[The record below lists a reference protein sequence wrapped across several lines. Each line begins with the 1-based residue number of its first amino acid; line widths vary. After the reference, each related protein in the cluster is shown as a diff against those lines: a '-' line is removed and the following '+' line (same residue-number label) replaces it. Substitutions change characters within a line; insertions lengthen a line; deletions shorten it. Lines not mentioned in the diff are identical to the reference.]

1 MTSADEATTDD
12 SFLVPGGALSGA
24 LGHRLLGGL
33 GPALGPQ
40 PGDRLGP
47 FALERELGRGGMGV
61 VWLARRADGAF
72 EQRVALKWTSALA
85 LTDAGALLSRERS
98 LLAGLDHPHIARLID
113 GGCSEQGLAWFAM
126 EFVDGL
132 RLDAHV
138 LELGLDLRARLR
150 LLPPLCAA
158 LAFAHRQLV
167 VHGDLKPSNVMIDR
181 SGQLK
186 LLDFGIA
193 RLLQGAPQ
201 APPSGFTPAWASPEQ
216 RRGEHLSTASDL
228 YQLGLMLLSLASA
241 ESPAGPSPHA
251 DRTRRGESTAEG
263 FSSTPD
269 QRIDVQLPLLADA
282 ELRAIATRACAPR
295 PEHRYPS
302 VDAFADDLSAWLEH
316 RPVAAWGGGAGYRL
330 RKHLRRH
337 PLASGLGTVA
347 CAALLAL
354 GVGLQ
359 QQRGAALDAA
369 ARAERETALA
379 RRESERSASALG
391 FLGELLGKAEP
402 GVHRGRIPTVE
413 DALNIGAER
422 LRDDS
427 SMSPAL
433 RGALLARLGTIRIE
447 RSEFGQARTLLEAAV
462 PLLRAAND
470 DPAALSDA
478 EGELA
483 YSLDYSD
490 SARALPLF
498 DGAIARLSTLPG
510 EAARRLRL
518 QRLRASLLFGIGRY
532 ADAAGA
538 LHAHLAESDARL
550 GEHSVESGMGRVLLA
565 MSLNAQGDID
575 GGLVASARAWR
586 TLKAA
591 LGEVHPRSVQAGNG
605 YASAL
610 YNHGR
615 YAEQIAVLDDL
626 LSTAR
631 TLWGEAHPRV
641 ALLLT
646 WKGAGLLAAQRAAE
660 AVEALEPAVA
670 IYAAAAP
677 DDDLGSPNTL
687 GALGDAY
694 AALGRSEDALAA
706 YERMGRVER
715 ERTTALPPDDGSRA
729 IKPARLLIQLGRRD
743 QARAALTEAQARA
756 ARSGH
761 ANANLKREL
770 DALRK
775 ALESP

>member
-1 MTSADEATTDD
+1 MNMTGADEPSTED
-12 SFLVPGGALSGA
+12 SFLMPGGALSGA
-24 LGHRLLGGL
+24 LGRRLLANL
-33 GPALGPQ
+33 GPALDPQ

-72 EQRVALKWTSALA
+72 EQRVALKWISALA

-138 LELGLDLRARLR
+138 RERGLELRARVR
-150 LLPPLCAA
+150 LLLPLCAA
-158 LAFAHRQLV
+158 LAFAHRKLV
-167 VHGDLKPSNVMIDR
+167 VHGDLKPSNVMVDR
-181 SGQLK
+181 AGQLK

-193 RLLQGAPQ
+193 RLLQSAPQ
-201 APPSGFTPAWASPEQ
+201 APPSAFTPAWASPEQ

-228 YQLGLMLLSLASA
+228 YQLGLILVSLASA
-241 ESPAGPSPHA
+241 ESPAEPSRHA
-251 DRTRRGESTAEG
+251 DLTRPDENTAEG
-263 FSSTPD
+263 YTSAQDP
-269 QRIDVQLPLLADA
+269 RMEARLPPLADA
-282 ELRAIATRACAPR
+282 ELRAIAARACASL

-302 VDAFADDLSAWLEH
+302 MDALADDLSAWLEY
-316 RPVAAWGGGAGYRL
+316 RPVAAWGSGAGYRL

-337 PLASGLGTVA
+337 PLASGLGALA

-354 GVGLQ
+354 GAGLQ
-359 QQRGAALDAA
+359 QQRSAALDAA
-369 ARAERETALA
+369 ARAEREAALA
-379 RRESERSASALG
+379 RHESERSASALS
-391 FLGELLGKAEP
+391 FLGELLGKAQP
-402 GVHRGRIPTVE
+402 GEHRGRIPTVE
-413 DALNIGAER
+413 DALNTGAER

-433 RGALLARLGTIRIE
+433 RGDLLARLGRIRIE
-447 RSEFGQARTLLEAAV
+447 RSEFGQARSLLEAAV
-462 PLLRAAND
+462 PLLRAAD
-470 DPAALSDA
+470 QDPAALSDA
-478 EGELA
+478 EGDLA

-498 DGAIARLSTLPG
+498 DGAIARLSALPG

-532 ADAAGA
+532 ADAAAA
-538 LHAHLAESDARL
+538 LHAHLVESDARL

-565 MSLNAQGDID
+565 MNLNAQGDID
-575 GGLVASARAWR
+575 GGLLASERAWR

-591 LGEVHPRSVQAGNG
+591 LGEAHPRSVQAGNG

-626 LSTAR
+626 LNTAR

-660 AVEALEPAVA
+660 AVEALERADA
-670 IYAAAAP
+670 IYATAAP
-677 DDDLGSPNTL
+677 EDDLGSPNTL
-687 GALGDAY
+687 GALGDA
-694 AALGRSEDALAA
+694 
-706 YERMGRVER
+706 
-715 ERTTALPPDDGSRA
+715 
-729 IKPARLLIQLGRRD
+729 
-743 QARAALTEAQARA
+743 
-756 ARSGH
+756 
-761 ANANLKREL
+761 
-770 DALRK
+770 
-775 ALESP
+775 